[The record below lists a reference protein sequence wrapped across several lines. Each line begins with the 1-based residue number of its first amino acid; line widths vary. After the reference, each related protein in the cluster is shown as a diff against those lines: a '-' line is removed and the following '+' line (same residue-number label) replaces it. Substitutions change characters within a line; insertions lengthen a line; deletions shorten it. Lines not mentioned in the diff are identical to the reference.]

1 MFVIKRDGR
10 KETVSFDK
18 ITARISHLCYGL
30 DPKYVEPTL
39 IAQKVISGVY
49 PGVTTSELDELAA
62 QTAAYQA
69 TQHPDMSLL
78 AARISVSN
86 LHKCTWKTF
95 SKTIEMLHT
104 YVLPQTGER
113 SSLISDEVFRIVME
127 NKEVLDA
134 AIRDE
139 RDFEYDYFGFKTL
152 EKSYLLRANGVV
164 VERIQH

>member
-1 MFVIKRDGR
+1 MFVVKRDGR

-69 TQHPDMSLL
+69 TQHREFCCLPPVSYCCSL
-78 AARISVSN
+78 S
-86 LHKCTWKTF
+86 F
-95 SKTIEMLHT
+95 
-104 YVLPQTGER
+104 
-113 SSLISDEVFRIVME
+113 EV
-127 NKEVLDA
+127 
-134 AIRDE
+134 
-139 RDFEYDYFGFKTL
+139 
-152 EKSYLLRANGVV
+152 
-164 VERIQH
+164 